1 MRDARWQAEEALPR
15 GAGGLLFYPPGEWG
29 GKDGLQLPLGK
40 VPFPLN
46 SVRGPKGHCLGEL
59 DLSLSDRGTSPAF
72 ICGFTVKLRSRTFW
86 RLS

>member
-1 MRDARWQAEEALPR
+1 MHAGRPRRLCPEEQVGCCFILQ
-15 GAGGLLFYPPGEWG
+15 GSVEG
-29 GKDGLQLPLGK
+29 DGLQLPLGK